1 MSFVVE
7 LAVTFLKQGVVV
19 EEFIKSL
26 LSTVNA
32 PATGI
37 VVIHNGHTVI
47 NEAFG
52 LADVENRVK
61 AHPRSSFKLA
71 SITKHFTAFAILR
84 LVKYGAIKLS
94 DPLLKYFPEYEK
106 LNPKIKIE
114 NLLNHT
120 SGIPGYTE
128 LTELFSPYEKIEAT
142 HEQMLN
148 VFIGQPLL
156 FEPGSSFEY
165 SNSGYYLLG
174 LIIERASGYTYEEY
188 LKREFF
194 NPIGMDDTCYA
205 SDRSI
210 IPNRVRGYDTQ
221 QGASI
226 KTGLQNCEYISMN
239 PPYAAGGLC
248 STTTDM
254 AKWLSSL
261 LAGKVLSN
269 ELMLKACSPTKLKN
283 GLAVEY
289 GYGLNVGTKLGVKA
303 VGHDGGIPGFASAF
317 MMYPESNT
325 ATLVLVNDES
335 SDPWAI
341 EERIASYVLNK

>member
-1 MSFVVE
+1 M
-7 LAVTFLKQGVVV
+7 
-19 EEFIKSL
+19 EEFIKSSL
-26 LSTVNA
+26 INVKA
-32 PATGI
+32 PATGV

-47 NEAFG
+47 NDAFG
-52 LADVENRVK
+52 LADVENHVK
-61 AHPRSSFKLA
+61 AHPRSAFKLA

-84 LVKYGAIKLS
+84 LVESGKIKLS
-94 DPLLKYFPEYEK
+94 DSLLEYFPEYDS
-106 LNPKIKIE
+106 LNPKITIE

-142 HEQMLN
+142 HEQMLS
-148 VFIGQPLL
+148 VFIDQPLL
-156 FEPGSSFEY
+156 FEPGSSFGY

-174 LIIERASGYTYEEY
+174 LIIERASGYTYEQC
-188 LKREFF
+188 LKKEFF
-194 NPIGMDDTCYA
+194 NPIGMHDTRYA
-205 SDRSI
+205 SDKSI
-210 IPNRVRGYDTQ
+210 IPNRVRGYDTE
-221 QGASI
+221 QGGSI
-226 KTGLQNCEYISMN
+226 NTGLQNCEYISMN

-254 AKWLSSL
+254 AKWLSAL
-261 LAGKVLSN
+261 LAGRVLGS

-289 GYGLNVGTKLGVKA
+289 GYGLNVGTKHGVKA

-325 ATLVLVNDES
+325 AILVLVNDER

-341 EERIASYVLNK
+341 EDRISSYILRK

>member
-1 MSFVVE
+1 M
-7 LAVTFLKQGVVV
+7 

-26 LSTVNA
+26 LSTVKA

-37 VVIHNGHTVI
+37 VVIHNGHIVI
-47 NEAFG
+47 NDAFG
-52 LADVENRVK
+52 LADVENSVK

-71 SITKHFTAFAILR
+71 SITKHFTAFSILR
-84 LVKYGAIKLS
+84 LVEYGKIKLS
-94 DPLLKYFPEYEK
+94 DPLLKYFPEYES
-106 LNPKIKIE
+106 LNPRIKIE

-128 LTELFSPYEKIEAT
+128 LTELFSPYEKVEAT
-142 HEQMLN
+142 HEQMLT
-148 VFIGQPLL
+148 VFMGQPLL
-156 FEPGSSFEY
+156 FEPGSRFEY

-194 NPIGMDDTCYA
+194 NPIGMHDTCYA
-205 SDRSI
+205 SDKSI

-221 QGASI
+221 QGASN
-226 KTGLQNCEYISMN
+226 TSLQNCEYISMN

-254 AKWLSSL
+254 AKWLSAL
-261 LAGKVLSN
+261 LAGRVLGSD
-269 ELMLKACSPTKLKN
+269 LMLKACSPTKLKN

-289 GYGLNVGTKLGVKA
+289 GYGLNVGTKHGVKA

-325 ATLVLVNDES
+325 AILVLVNDER

-341 EERIASYVLNK
+341 EDRISSYILRK